1 MMMIIIIIIKA
12 HKFFFYSSC
21 REEMFWSWNSKAECD
36 FRDLTS
42 ANIIIKVML
51 IPEFGN
57 G

>member
-1 MMMIIIIIIKA
+1 MIITIIIIIKA
-12 HKFFFYSSC
+12 LNFFYSSC
-21 REEMFWSWNSKAECD
+21 REDMFWSWNSKAECD

-42 ANIIIKVML
+42 ANVIIKVML